1 MFLLCYK
8 SGMSES
14 RSEQR
19 LRRLAERRRRAAR
32 LFHRGLSQAEVAR
45 QLRVS
50 SVSAMRWYHAW
61 KRLGQRGLAV
71 ARRLGR
77 PTRLSAKQMREVQ
90 KALVR
95 GPGAYG
101 YATDLWTL
109 PRIAQVIEQTTGEHY
124 HPGHVWKLLR
134 QMGWSLQR
142 PATQA
147 KERDETAIKR
157 WKKTTWSRLKKT
169 SQPATP

>member
-1 MFLLCYK
+1 M
-8 SGMSES
+8 
-14 RSEQR
+14 
-19 LRRLAERRRRAAR
+19 
-32 LFHRGLSQAEVAR
+32 
-45 QLRVS
+45 
-50 SVSAMRWYHAW
+50 
-61 KRLGQRGLAV
+61 

-77 PTRLSAKQMREVQ
+77 PTRLSARQLVRVE
-90 KALVR
+90 KALLR

-109 PRIAQVIEQTTGEHY
+109 PRIAEVIEQTTGVHY

-157 WKKTTWSRLKKT
+157 WKKATWSRLKKT
-169 SQPATP
+169 SPPTTP

>member
-1 MFLLCYK
+1 
-8 SGMSES
+8 MSES
-14 RSEQR
+14 RSERR
-19 LRRLAERRRRAAR
+19 LRSLAERRRRAAR
-32 LFHRGLSQAEVAR
+32 LFHRGLSVA
-45 QLRVS
+45 L
-50 SVSAMRWYHAW
+50 
-61 KRLGQRGLAV
+61 
-71 ARRLGR
+71 RLGR
-77 PTRLSAKQMREVQ
+77 PTRLSVKQLREVQ

-109 PRIAQVIEQTTGEHY
+109 PRIAQVIEQTTGVRY

-169 SQPATP
+169 SQPTTP

>member
-1 MFLLCYK
+1 
-8 SGMSES
+8 MSES
-14 RSEQR
+14 RSERR
-19 LRRLAERRRRAAR
+19 LRSLAERRRRAAR

-71 ARRLGR
+71 ALRLGR
-77 PTRLSAKQMREVQ
+77 PTRLSVKQLREVQ
-90 KALVR
+90 KAVVR
-95 GPGAYG
+95 
-101 YATDLWTL
+101 
-109 PRIAQVIEQTTGEHY
+109 Y

-169 SQPATP
+169 SQPTTP